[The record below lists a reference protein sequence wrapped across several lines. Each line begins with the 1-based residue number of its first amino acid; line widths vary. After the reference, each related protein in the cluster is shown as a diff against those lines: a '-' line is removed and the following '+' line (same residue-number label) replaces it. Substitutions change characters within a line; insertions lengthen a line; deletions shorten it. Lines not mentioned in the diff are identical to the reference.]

1 MKIRFYGPV
10 LRPPPEVVAAIEA
23 GPSPGT
29 IDALLEALGYSEEH
43 RRHVVVLLDGSGCT
57 PTMGFRRDRWTSW
70 SWCRWVA
77 DRGGG
82 SAG

>member
-43 RRHVVVLLDGSGCT
+43 RRHVVVLLDG
-57 PTMGFRRDRWTSW
+57 RRLHPDDGIPAGP
-70 SWCRWVA
+70 V
-77 DRGGG
+77 DLMVMVPVGGG
-82 SAG
+82 